1 MNVAE
6 TPILDAL
13 IHTVERLRVPLHV
26 PGHKQGRVLPS
37 AFATWLG
44 QAAKLDL
51 TELPGLDNLHQP
63 DGCILASQQLT
74 AAYYGSDQ
82 CLYSVNG
89 SSAGIMAAILA
100 CAEGRKVLFAGPF
113 HQSAWRGLVLA
124 DAEPVFLPSRFHA
137 EQCRHEPPSPEH
149 LRQALAAHPDTAAVF
164 VTSPTYHGVVADV
177 ATLAEICHSEGV
189 PLIVDEAH
197 GAHFGLIEAFPKHS
211 VAAGAD
217 VVIQSVHKML
227 PGLTQTAWVHV
238 TGDLVSAATLERWLL
253 TLQTT
258 SPSYLLLASLDVAQ
272 AWLREEGPR
281 VATETMNVLAEAGL
295 LPSEMPFA
303 DPLRHWL
310 PTGSLELSMTIRSA
324 LQESGIYV
332 ELADGLG
339 VLSVFGFG
347 ITRAEVSRY
356 LSVVNRVLQQTPTS
370 RATGFVP
377 YELEQMGTLAI
388 RPRRAFGKPAEWV
401 PVQKALG
408 RVSAGMVTPYPPG
421 VPVVVPG
428 QRLDEPCVQ
437 MLTALSDMHSDI
449 HGMRDGLIAVLQDE
463 TT

>member
-1 MNVAE
+1 
-6 TPILDAL
+6 
-13 IHTVERLRVPLHV
+13 
-26 PGHKQGRVLPS
+26 
-37 AFATWLG
+37 
-44 QAAKLDL
+44 
-51 TELPGLDNLHQP
+51 
-63 DGCILASQQLT
+63 LASQQLT

-89 SSAGIMAAILA
+89 SSAGVMAAILA

-124 DAEPVFLPSRFHA
+124 DAEPVFLPSRFNA
-137 EQCRHEPPSPEH
+137 DECRHEPPSPEQV
-149 LRQALAAHPDTAAVF
+149 RQALVAHPDTAAVF

-177 ATLAEICHSEGV
+177 ATLANICHSAGV

-197 GAHFGLIEAFPKHS
+197 GAHFGLIEAFPQHS

-238 TGDLVSAATLERWLL
+238 TGNFVSAAALERWLL

-272 AWLREEGPR
+272 AWLREEGPHA
-281 VATETMNVLAEAGL
+281 ATETMDVLAEAGL

-310 PTGSLELSMTIRSA
+310 PTGNLALSQRIQSA

-347 ITRAEVSRY
+347 ITRTEVSKY
-356 LSVVNRVLQQTPTS
+356 ANIVSRVLQETPTS
-370 RATGFVP
+370 RSVSRVP
-377 YELEQMGTLAI
+377 YESEQTISVAI
-388 RPRRAFGKPAEWV
+388 RPRLAFGKPAEWV

-408 RVSAGMVTPYPPG
+408 RVSAAMVTPYPPG

-428 QRLDEPCVQ
+428 QRLDEASVH
-437 MLTALSDMHSDI
+437 MLEALSDLHRDV
-449 HGMRDGLIAVLQDE
+449 HGMRDGLIAVLQE
-463 TT
+463 AKI